1 MITIALCMSLAGDPV
16 SSVHLYNPVNQPVMV
31 EVELPTGSDTAHIV
45 LLNADGGVL
54 AGPERVI
61 AGSHNLLR
69 RAPQLADLDRAAW
82 LQLLVDG
89 EAVGSPMVVQPMRSR
104 LVPQT
109 EEVTRGD
116 GKSTYSRIVGWRD
129 DMLDDVDDAT
139 AEDDVS
145 LLTGWRLYPDR
156 DVLIVTSEGGIRI
169 ALRPDAAPNTAWN
182 FRELAEGGFYRNIP
196 FHRIVPLTARGQGF
210 VIQAGDPTGT
220 GSGGP
225 GWWLPIERSDLPHD
239 FGVISMARANDPDSA
254 GSQFFLCLSRE
265 GTARL
270 DGQYC
275 AFGETV
281 EGEVT
286 IKAIAATPL
295 SDPASGRP
303 AEAPMILDMMLA
315 PAPARSPLPVEVIG
329 EVDMA
334 P

>member
-1 MITIALCMSLAGDPV
+1 
-16 SSVHLYNPVNQPVMV
+16 
-31 EVELPTGSDTAHIV
+31 
-45 LLNADGGVL
+45 
-54 AGPERVI
+54 
-61 AGSHNLLR
+61 
-69 RAPQLADLDRAAW
+69 

-116 GKSTYSRIVGWRD
+116 GKNTYSRIVGWRD

>member
-1 MITIALCMSLAGDPV
+1 MITIALCMSLAGDPI
-16 SSVHLYNPVNQPVMV
+16 SAVHLYNPVDQPVMV

-225 GWWLPIERSDLPHD
+225 GWWLPIERSDL
-239 FGVISMARANDPDSA
+239 
-254 GSQFFLCLSRE
+254 
-265 GTARL
+265 
-270 DGQYC
+270 
-275 AFGETV
+275 
-281 EGEVT
+281 
-286 IKAIAATPL
+286 
-295 SDPASGRP
+295 
-303 AEAPMILDMMLA
+303 
-315 PAPARSPLPVEVIG
+315 
-329 EVDMA
+329 
-334 P
+334 